1 MSKNLDISNGMYKR
15 KPWVTPSQV
24 WYFIKWMF
32 VIFVPVSLLCWG
44 VYSCN
49 ERAVY
54 EEKYDNILKSYADS
68 INHIYP
74 STKILRYEIV
84 KPITSDAHAYH
95 IWVKDEN
102 NKVFNIYIDKTITH
116 IHIDKNTKQNVCV
129 VTLRKYK
136 GRLVKYFVYQQADE
150 TDGNGHIVSHY
161 WPRKTNEI
169 GIRDDKPVEIGSDV
183 FDGEQIWYSIQCNR
197 LKQYYY
203 DETEGF
209 PKKRYIKYMAKNFD
223 LNINEV

>member
-32 VIFVPVSLLCWG
+32 VIF
-44 VYSCN
+44 
-49 ERAVY
+49 ERAID
-54 EEKYDNILKSYADS
+54 EEKYNGILKSYADS

-183 FDGEQIWYSIQCNR
+183 FDR
-197 LKQYYY
+197 LKQHYY

-209 PKKRYIKYMAKNFD
+209 PKKRYIKYMAKKFD
-223 LNINEV
+223 LYINEL